1 MGASTFALGCRSSK
15 SGEVVERE
23 SVPPPRRQVGGAS
36 ARSDSGADV
45 VRRVRILGHEVTWL
59 GFSTVMLK
67 LSDGRC
73 LLIDPWLSFSGCP
86 IKVDDIER
94 LDAILISHGH
104 WQHVGDA
111 ALLHKK
117 TKAPVIAV
125 EEVSAWLRG
134 QGVTAAPKVN
144 LGGTID
150 VAGLR
155 ISLTKASHSSGLLE
169 SESGYISYGG
179 DPAGFVVHLPGDV
192 RIYHAGDT
200 DVFSDMMLIR
210 QRFAPQ
216 IGFLPIGDVTTMGPE
231 GAAMAAELLGLQVVI
246 PMHYDLPEF
255 TGTPEA
261 FRYALQTRQIDADVR
276 ILSPGES
283 LT

>member
-1 MGASTFALGCRSSK
+1 MGATTFALGCRSSK
-15 SGEVVERE
+15 SGEIVDRD
-23 SVPPPRRQVGGAS
+23 SVPPPNR
-36 ARSDSGADV
+36 RSDEASTSRAPTDV
-45 VRRVRILGHEVTWL
+45 VRRVRALGHEVIWL

-117 TKAPVIAV
+117 TNAPVIAV

-134 QGVTAAPKVN
+134 HGVTAAPKVN

-192 RIYHAGDT
+192 RVYHAGDT
-200 DVFSDMMLIR
+200 DVFSDMVLIR

-216 IGFLPIGDVTTMGPE
+216 IGFLPVGDVTTMGPE
-231 GAAMAAELLGLQVVI
+231 GAAMAAELLGLEVAI

-261 FRYALQTRQIDADVR
+261 FCQCLRTRKVDTHVR
-276 ILSPGES
+276 ILSPGEMLS
-283 LT
+283 